1 MKRNNCNN
9 CNFGYEGGCGMY
21 EFLRDKGRLD
31 DSYFGC
37 KRFIS
42 KKRAEELRKYS
53 RPSKGGT
60 TESDLD

>member
-9 CNFGYEGGCGMY
+9 CTYGYEGGCNMY
-21 EFLRDKGRLD
+21 GFFKDNGKLD
-31 DSYFGC
+31 DCYFGC

-42 KKRAEELRKYS
+42 KEKGEEIRKYGI
-53 RPSKGGT
+53 PSKGGT